1 MAPAPYSL
9 LFLGKADDR
18 DCLRALEYCQ
28 QNFSPV
34 THCLGRWG
42 DPLMHEA
49 RAWEGDYVISYLSRW
64 VLPADLLAR
73 ARRAAINFHPASPD
87 YPGIGCT
94 NFALYEDARQ
104 YGVTCHHMAPQ
115 VDTGPIIAV
124 RRFAILPEDTVASL
138 LARTYE
144 HQIALFLEIAPI
156 MAAGKSLPAA
166 GETWTRR
173 PYTRKEFEALFRIT
187 PDMPPAE
194 IARRIRAVSHAPWQP
209 YVEIQGHRFE
219 YVPPS

>member
-1 MAPAPYSL
+1 MAPRQYSL
-9 LFLGKADDR
+9 LFLGKADDQ
-18 DCLRALEYCQ
+18 DCLRALEFCQ
-28 QNFSPV
+28 RNFSPI

-42 DPLMHEA
+42 DPLPEEA
-49 RAWEGDYVISYLSRW
+49 RAWEGDCIISYLSRW
-64 VLPADLLAR
+64 VLPAELLTR

-124 RRFAILPEDTVASL
+124 RRFPILPEDTVASL

-144 HQIALFLEIAPI
+144 HQMALFLEIAAI
-156 MAAGKSLPAA
+156 MAAGKALPAA
-166 GETWTRR
+166 GENWNR
-173 PYTRKEFEALFRIT
+173 PPFTRKEFETLFRIT

-194 IARRIRAVSHAPWQP
+194 IARRIRAVSHAHWQP

-219 YVPPS
+219 YVPPK